1 MRLDDRLVVLDVH
14 GVVFSNPLV
23 PYLAEMAGHYGREGS
38 EVLQAWSTRLRRPF
52 WLGQL
57 GEAELWTSLFPGC
70 DPVAV
75 SAELEERYEAGPLF
89 HRLDAISDPIWLLS
103 NHRSEWL
110 MPRIARFGL
119 EGRFER
125 VYVSDAIGFVK
136 PEPGAFR
143 FVRELAGE
151 RTIRYL
157 DDKPANVTVAATVFD
172 EVLGLEQANRL
183 SSASVA

>member
-1 MRLDDRLVVLDVH
+1 MRRDGRLVVLDVH

-23 PYLAEMAGHYGREGS
+23 PYLAEMAGRYGREAP

-52 WLGQL
+52 WLGHL
-57 GEAELWTSLFPGC
+57 SEAELWSSLFPGC
-70 DPVAV
+70 DPVAL
-75 SAELEERYEAGPLF
+75 SADLEGRYEAGPLF
-89 HRLDAISDPIWLLS
+89 HRLDTIGDPIWLLS
-103 NHRSEWL
+103 NHRSDWL
-110 MPRIARFGL
+110 LPRIARFGL

-136 PEPGAFR
+136 PEPGAFL

-172 EVLGLEQANRL
+172 EVLVVGQADQI
-183 SSASVA
+183 SSAPVA